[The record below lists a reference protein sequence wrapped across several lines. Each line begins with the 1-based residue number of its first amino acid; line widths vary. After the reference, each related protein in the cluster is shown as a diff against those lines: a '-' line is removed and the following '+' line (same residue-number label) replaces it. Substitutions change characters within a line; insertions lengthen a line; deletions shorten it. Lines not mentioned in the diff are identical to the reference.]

1 MDAVKIKDIMVPLE
15 EYATVPEDATL
26 YEAVVALEE
35 AQGRFERKKYEHRA
49 VLVYDQHHDIVGKVS
64 QLDLIIG
71 LETGYRKMGDLKRVT
86 HSGFSPEF
94 IRSMMKKYELWQR
107 PLDEICGK
115 AFHIKVKDIMTT
127 PTEGEVVDAERSLNE
142 AIHLLV
148 MGRHQ
153 SLLVLDKGMIA
164 GILRLSDVFGEICR
178 QIKTCRV

>member
-1 MDAVKIKDIMVPLE
+1 MNALKVRDIMVPLK

-26 YEAVVALEE
+26 YEAVAALEE
-35 AQGRFERKKYEHRA
+35 AKARFERSRHEHRA
-49 VLVYDQHHDIVGKVS
+49 VLVYDQRHDIVGKVS
-64 QLDLIIG
+64 QIDLIRG
-71 LETGYRKMGDLKRVT
+71 LELGYREMGDLDGVT
-86 HSGFSPEF
+86 HSGFSAGF

-115 AFHIKVKDIMTT
+115 AAHIKVKDIMVT
-127 PTEGEVVDAERSLNE
+127 PTEGEFVDADRSLNE

-153 SLLVLDKGMIA
+153 SLLVMEKGGIA

-178 QIKTCRV
+178 QIKTCEV

>member
-1 MDAVKIKDIMVPLE
+1 MTSL
-15 EYATVPEDATL
+15 
-26 YEAVVALEE
+26 
-35 AQGRFERKKYEHRA
+35 GR
-49 VLVYDQHHDIVGKVS
+49 VS

-71 LETGYRKMGDLKRVT
+71 LETGYRKMGDLKGVT

-115 AFHIKVKDIMTT
+115 A
-127 PTEGEVVDAERSLNE
+127 PTLKSRTSWSHPRKARSWMRRAALNE

-153 SLLVLDKGMIA
+153 SLLVLEKGMIV

-178 QIKTCRV
+178 QIKDCRV

>member
-1 MDAVKIKDIMVPLE
+1 MDAVKVRDIMVPLE
-15 EYATVPEDATL
+15 EYATVPEEASL

-35 AQGRFERKKYEHRA
+35 AQERFERKRYEHRA
-49 VLVYDQHHDIVGKVS
+49 VLVYDQRHDIVGKVS
-64 QLDLIIG
+64 QLDLIKG
-71 LETGYRKMGDLKRVT
+71 LEAGYRNIGDLKGVT

-115 AFHIKVKDIMTT
+115 AAHIKVKDIMAT
-127 PTEGEVVDAERSLNE
+127 PTEGEYVDAESSLNE

-153 SLLVLDKGMIA
+153 SLLVLAENSIV
-164 GILRLSDVFGEICR
+164 GILRLSDVFSEICR
-178 QIKTCRV
+178 QIKACRV

>member
-1 MDAVKIKDIMVPLE
+1 M
-15 EYATVPEDATL
+15 
-26 YEAVVALEE
+26 
-35 AQGRFERKKYEHRA
+35 
-49 VLVYDQHHDIVGKVS
+49 
-64 QLDLIIG
+64 
-71 LETGYRKMGDLKRVT
+71 T

-115 AFHIKVKDIMTT
+115 AFNIKVKDIMVT

-153 SLLVLDKGMIA
+153 SLLVLEKGMIV

-178 QIKTCRV
+178 QIKACRV

>member
-1 MDAVKIKDIMVPLE
+1 MDAVKVRDIMVPLE

-35 AQGRFERKKYEHRA
+35 AQDRFERNRHEHRA
-49 VLVYDQHHDIVGKVS
+49 VLVYDQRHEIVGKVS
-64 QLDLIIG
+64 QLDLMRG
-71 LETGYRKMGDLKRVT
+71 LEGGYRKIGDLKGVT

-115 AFHIKVKDIMTT
+115 ASHIKVKDIMAV
-127 PTEGEVVDAERSLNE
+127 PMEGEVVDAESSLNE

-153 SLLVLDKGMIA
+153 SLLIMEKGSIA
-164 GILRLSDVFGEICR
+164 GILRLSDVFGEICS
-178 QIKTCRV
+178 QIKACRV

>member
-1 MDAVKIKDIMVPLE
+1 MTTKKLREIMVPLE
-15 EYATVPEDATL
+15 EYATIPEDATL

-35 AQGRFERKKYEHRA
+35 AQERYERKRYEHRA
-49 VLVYDQHHDIVGKVS
+49 VLVYDDRHDIVGKVS

-94 IRSMMKKYELWQR
+94 IRSMMKKYDLWQR

-115 AFHIKVKDIMTT
+115 AFNIKVKDIMVT
-127 PTEGEVVDAERSLNE
+127 PTEGEIVDAERSLNE

-148 MGRHQ
+148 IGRHQ
-153 SLLVLDKGMIA
+153 SLLVLDKGMIV
-164 GILRLSDVFGEICR
+164 GILRLSDVFGEICH
-178 QIKTCRV
+178 QIKACRV